1 MYIYIDSGVS
11 APLIDSKALITT
23 SKGWDIRIFRDEHLA
38 RRFLCA
44 LCNNVCRNA
53 HELSCSNAHLFC
65 EQCITEYSQNSK
77 TTTCPICHEI
87 NVTHQ
92 ASRFVTRHIKELYVY
107 CPRSKLVWYV
117 ILKYFLR
124 FCVESLYKTSSF
136 PLYLLV

>member
-1 MYIYIDSGVS
+1 MAALMQNQGSGS
-11 APLIDSKALITT
+11 GAPLIDSKSLITT

-44 LCNNVCRNA
+44 LCHNVCRNA

-65 EQCITEYSQNSK
+65 ENCIREYSNNSN

-92 ASRFVTRHIKELYVY
+92 ASRFVTRHINELFVY
-107 CPRSKLVWYV
+107 CPRSKLVWFV
-117 ILKYFLR
+117 PI
-124 FCVESLYKTSSF
+124 
-136 PLYLLV
+136 LYLYINIYLYNDVNI